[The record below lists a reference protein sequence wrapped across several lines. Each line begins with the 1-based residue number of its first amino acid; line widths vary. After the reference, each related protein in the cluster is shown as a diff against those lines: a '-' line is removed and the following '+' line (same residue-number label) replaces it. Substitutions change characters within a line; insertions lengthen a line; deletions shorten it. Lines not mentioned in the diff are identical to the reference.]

1 MILLLTRDKA
11 VELLQGKR
19 EYLHA
24 EFGVSKIGV
33 FGSVARDQADKSSDV
48 DIVVEFDRPIG
59 FRFIELADYLENLL
73 GCKADILTPAGIEA
87 IRLQNVAKS
96 IREDV
101 IYV

>member
-1 MILLLTRDKA
+1 MLTRDKA

-19 EYLHA
+19 EYLH
-24 EFGVSKIGV
+24 GV